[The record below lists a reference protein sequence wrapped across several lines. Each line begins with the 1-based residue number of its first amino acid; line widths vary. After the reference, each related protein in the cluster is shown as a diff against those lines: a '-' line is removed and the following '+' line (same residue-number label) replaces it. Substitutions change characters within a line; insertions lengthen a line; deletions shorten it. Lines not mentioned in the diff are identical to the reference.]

1 MLTIFRWVLLVK
13 PNFLVE
19 PCIVM
24 INIKH
29 ATHYV
34 VLKFCL
40 IRTVQTNTSQVL
52 FCHLFAYAHS
62 LFTTCDCKWVTQEK
76 RDGNIKSYGAL

>member
-1 MLTIFRWVLLVK
+1 MGLLTIFRWVLLVK

-29 ATHYV
+29 LTHYV
-34 VLKFCL
+34 VLKLCP
-40 IRTVQTNTSQVL
+40 IRKVQTNT
-52 FCHLFAYAHS
+52 
-62 LFTTCDCKWVTQEK
+62 VTSSFLSSVCL
-76 RDGNIKSYGAL
+76 RTFSFRNL